1 MTKPLRRTVKQAA
14 VFWIAACAI
23 LAASTVSCSRG
34 QIAQTVQ
41 EAPSAAGKEPDFT
54 VPEAGSLVLVLG
66 RDGRLEQFP
75 AADGQTRG
83 QGPDPVPFAVQTAIA
98 AVLAPVDGGAMLAVN
113 RSGLMHLEIQNRQ
126 VFLRRIEGPA
136 AEFTGRSVAQAWLWN
151 GKAMF
156 LLHRNEIFEPGAAR
170 DPAARIIAATRDGY
184 SALPAFIPAA
194 GAADQQDSDLYKAPY
209 ALFPRT
215 PRTWLVQ
222 FRLGGQEKTRTA
234 FATWN
239 PDENLITPME
249 RSRYETAVR
258 PAPLADAPAAL
269 RHAAGVLGGTLII
282 DASMP
287 DGSHQSWVQGSG
299 DTILAVRAVVSDS
312 MVMSLASDGRIVM
325 VAADNVRKAAI
336 HPPVALAYFRDL
348 ALLGDF
354 IIAVW
359 EENLFP
365 DIGRSGL
372 VIMDSSLLRAE
383 SR

>member
-1 MTKPLRRTVKQAA
+1 
-14 VFWIAACAI
+14 
-23 LAASTVSCSRG
+23 
-34 QIAQTVQ
+34 
-41 EAPSAAGKEPDFT
+41 
-54 VPEAGSLVLVLG
+54 
-66 RDGRLEQFP
+66 
-75 AADGQTRG
+75 
-83 QGPDPVPFAVQTAIA
+83 
-98 AVLAPVDGGAMLAVN
+98 
-113 RSGLMHLEIQNRQ
+113 
-126 VFLRRIEGPA
+126 
-136 AEFTGRSVAQAWLWN
+136 
-151 GKAMF
+151 MF
-156 LLHRNEIFEPGAAR
+156 LLHRNEIFEPGTAR
-170 DPAARIIAATRDGY
+170 DPAARIIAATTDGY
-184 SALPAFIPAA
+184 RALPAFIPAA

-209 ALFPRT
+209 ALFPRA

-234 FATWN
+234 FAAWN

-249 RSRYETAVR
+249 RSRYESAVR
-258 PAPLADAPAAL
+258 PAPLAEAPAAL

-325 VAADNVRKAAI
+325 VAADGVRKAAI
-336 HPPVALAYFRDL
+336 HSPVALAYFRDL

-383 SR
+383 PR